1 MHIMYYCILCK
12 QLHPLGFSEREFV
25 FKSGFHY
32 FSSNLYQ
39 AGVCAK
45 EPYTLPKEQPAT
57 A

>member
-1 MHIMYYCILCK
+1 MYYCILCK